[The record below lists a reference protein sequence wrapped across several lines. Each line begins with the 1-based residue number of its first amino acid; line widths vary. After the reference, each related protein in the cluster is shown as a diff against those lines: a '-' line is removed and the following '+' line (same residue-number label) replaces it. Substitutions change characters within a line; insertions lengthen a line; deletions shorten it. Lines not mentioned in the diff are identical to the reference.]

1 MNWPTG
7 CAGRSVVLT
16 TSISPSHRRS
26 LDHALG
32 AREVE
37 AKTRTVGPYTERW
50 TVMKDPEDN
59 GFCVQ

>member
-26 LDHALG
+26 LDHAL
-32 AREVE
+32 ATQDE
-37 AKTRTVGPYTERW
+37 
-50 TVMKDPEDN
+50 
-59 GFCVQ
+59 

>member
-32 AREVE
+32 V
-37 AKTRTVGPYTERW
+37 KTNVTRFVS
-50 TVMKDPEDN
+50 
-59 GFCVQ
+59 